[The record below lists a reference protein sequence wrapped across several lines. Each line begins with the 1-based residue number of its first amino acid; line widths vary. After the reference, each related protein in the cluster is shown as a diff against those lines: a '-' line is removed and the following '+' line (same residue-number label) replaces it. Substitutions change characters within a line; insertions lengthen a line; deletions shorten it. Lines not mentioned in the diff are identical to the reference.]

1 MSWGFDRAQAAYDHE
16 TPEDRYL
23 ELYGG
28 GSCVDDD
35 DDFDEDE
42 EL

>member
-1 MSWGFDRAQAAYDHE
+1 MSEQ
-16 TPEDRYL
+16 PEDRYL

-35 DDFDEDE
+35 FDDENDE
-42 EL
+42 